1 MRGAAAKPFSQR
13 RDAESAEARREVLS
27 SFLCVS
33 FASSAPLRCSN
44 GHVRVLNQ
52 QPTMGSTYTPGVSQL
67 TDVRLQKNFPLR
79 WEKSRL
85 EFQAECFNL
94 LNKTNFRSPNSS
106 RSSSNFGTITSA
118 FPPRIMQ
125 FALRFAF

>member
-1 MRGAAAKPFSQR
+1 MTPERARGPNNFLNRAT
-13 RDAESAEARREVLS
+13 VLS
-27 SFLCVS
+27 PTDPTRPYGN
-33 FASSAPLRCSN
+33 AGRNIARSSPLY
-44 GHVRVLNQ
+44 Q
-52 QPTMGSTYTPGVSQL
+52 